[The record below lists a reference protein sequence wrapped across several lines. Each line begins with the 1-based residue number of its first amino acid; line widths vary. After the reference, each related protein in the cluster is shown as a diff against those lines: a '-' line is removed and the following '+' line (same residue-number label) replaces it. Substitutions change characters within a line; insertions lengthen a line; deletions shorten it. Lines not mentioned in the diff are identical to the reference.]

1 MDKVEF
7 IEKSWEALEEIES
20 LSKNS
25 MKTELAEWETI
36 VRNCIEAGSLAP
48 TLQAKN
54 HGETR
59 FLAAGPFLKR
69 SLTDLRAI
77 WLLIQLGYTSQA
89 ACIAASLYE
98 NALTTAVLADSEEL
112 VNEAKST
119 KYSEIPW
126 GAKQLAQ
133 LDAKR
138 ALKITYKGNNYP
150 DKEYEDNWTISYFNY
165 KWLCQIKHPTWQS
178 AFHDVK
184 SSLLNEKDYAIF
196 PVPSNHKDDM
206 HLKYAIMGNS
216 VSKTLEAV
224 KSYFLSLE
232 CEEDSEGYNEFEDK
246 VNKVH
251 FGVIAQMKKYADK
264 DSPINVLDRRFIKT
278 DFSTLTEK
286 YEN

>member
-1 MDKVEF
+1 MN
-7 IEKSWEALEEIES
+7 L
-20 LSKNS
+20 
-25 MKTELAEWETI
+25 ELADWGII
-36 VRNCIEAGSLAP
+36 VRNCVEAGALAP
-48 TLQAKN
+48 TLKAKN
-54 HGETR
+54 HGEPR

-69 SLTDLRAI
+69 SLTDLRSL

-98 NALTTAVLADSEEL
+98 NALTAAVLADSEEL
-112 VNEAKST
+112 TKEASST

-126 GAKQLAQ
+126 SAKKLAQ

-138 ALKITYKGNNYP
+138 ALRIMYKGKHYP
-150 DKEYEDNWTISYFNY
+150 DKKYEDNWTISYFNY

-184 SSLLNEKDYAIF
+184 SSLLNDKEYAIF
-196 PVPSNHKDDM
+196 PIPCNHKEDM
-206 HLKYAIMGNS
+206 HLKYAILGNS

-232 CEEDSEGYNEFEDK
+232 CEEGSEGYKEFEEK

-251 FGVIAQMKKYADK
+251 FGVIEQMKKYADK
-264 DSPINVLDRRFIKT
+264 ESPVNVIDRRFIKT
-278 DFSTLTEK
+278 DFSTLIEK